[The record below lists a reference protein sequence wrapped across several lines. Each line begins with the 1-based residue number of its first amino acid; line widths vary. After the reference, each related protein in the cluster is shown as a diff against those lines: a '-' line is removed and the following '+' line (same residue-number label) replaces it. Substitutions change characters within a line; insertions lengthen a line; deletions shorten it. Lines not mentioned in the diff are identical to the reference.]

1 MEEKKKL
8 FQIVDPRVPIFITFF
23 LSPLTKVRLFGEPQ
37 NFSQMRLRF
46 TLDPNFPDFQN
57 DFSGFSIDK
66 QDFSLRISLI
76 LPLSFSTSRRSI
88 NRCVCTKISKEKK
101 NRSSRFDRELAY
113 SKVRV
118 GSALERFKRGQKK
131 RWFEITKS
139 KELPNLLK

>member
-57 DFSGFSIDK
+57 DFSGFSIDE

-76 LPLSFSTSRRSI
+76 PLSFSTFSRSI

-113 SKVRV
+113 SKVHV
-118 GSALERFKRGQKK
+118 ESPLERFKRGQKK